1 MFTFLKTVLNDN
13 PSLLKLNFYF
23 GLDFP
28 FDFSLDFPLA
38 DWSASGTPSQIAKGM
53 VSSPNCLE
61 LLYIFKIMSWRD
73 KEKYLGLLNQFP
85 QRDWDELHRCFS
97 MSRCLKVTG
106 CRRWP
111 VTIYPGHRRISWY
124 TSPPHTQSDL
134 VPPDS
139 GYSICVMADE
149 LLNWYTCRIQS
160 KQAQRTDTSNI
171 YIYKK
176 FLATQNFIE

>member
-106 CRRWP
+106 CRQAVAGDNISRPQENILVHISSSHPLWPCTNRLWLLHLCHGRWIIKLIHMQD
-111 VTIYPGHRRISWY
+111 TEQTSTKDWY
-124 TSPPHTQSDL
+124 
-134 VPPDS
+134 
-139 GYSICVMADE
+139 
-149 LLNWYTCRIQS
+149 
-160 KQAQRTDTSNI
+160 K
-171 YIYKK
+171 
-176 FLATQNFIE
+176 